1 MLTRIVVAVAL
12 LLGAAQASAA
22 QKEFRASRSETL
34 SATVEK
40 IDAQTRDVTLKGED
54 GALTTFK
61 ASKEVRNLEKVKVG
75 DKVSVTLDQTL
86 TLWILQPDQVA
97 PELSVG
103 ADVYR
108 AQPGEKPGGLMT
120 ADVSGVATVE
130 AIAADKK
137 SVTVKGPR
145 GNSVKLAV
153 ADPKNLD
160 GVAVGTRVGFA
171 YSETLGVDVVAGKPA
186 KAQKAPAAKEGEKKG
201 EPKKK

>member
-1 MLTRIVVAVAL
+1 MLTRMVVAVAL

-22 QKEFRASRSETL
+22 QKEFHASRSETL
-34 SATVEK
+34 AATVEK
-40 IDAQTRDVTLKGED
+40 IDAQTREVTLKGED
-54 GALTTFK
+54 GAETTFK
-61 ASKEVRNLEKVKVG
+61 AAKEVRNLDKVKVG
-75 DKVSVTLDQTL
+75 DKVSVTLDQSL
-86 TLWILQPDQVA
+86 TLWILGADQAA

-130 AIAADKK
+130 AIAANKK
-137 SVTVKGPR
+137 SVTLKGPR

-153 ADPKNLD
+153 HDPKNLD

-171 YSETLGVDVVAGKPA
+171 YSETLGVDVVAGKP